1 MDNMIG
7 SSYFVPRQC
16 SAMATLQ
23 VQVHSLCHSNPSGGL
38 IGVLH
43 PGFYPGGPILRLL
56 GRVEGLPYPPSVY
69 LHLHPVSAG
78 WQLCSLWYL
87 HLRTSFY
94 LLQTIIILHI
104 PGHSYRIDSYESKK
118 LREAYNSYA
127 KPAGISY
134 DTLSTAMEYVAT
146 LESDKDAEGKTVSG
160 SMKAKYVA
168 YIQSMGLTPSQQK
181 AMWLALKSS
190 TWSDK
195 GTPWE

>member
-1 MDNMIG
+1 M
-7 SSYFVPRQC
+7 C
-16 SAMATLQ
+16 SAVSML
-23 VQVHSLCHSNPSGGL
+23 S
-38 IGVLH
+38 
-43 PGFYPGGPILRLL
+43 
-56 GRVEGLPYPPSVY
+56 GLPLSAATREVIAVYNNSVGF
-69 LHLHPVSAG
+69 V
-78 WQLCSLWYL
+78 W
-87 HLRTSFY
+87 
-94 LLQTIIILHI
+94 
-104 PGHSYRIDSYESKK
+104 PGMKRKTYESKK

-160 SMKAKYVA
+160 SLKAKYVA

-181 AMWLALKSS
+181 AMWLALKNS

>member
-1 MDNMIG
+1 MK
-7 SSYFVPRQC
+7 RK
-16 SAMATLQ
+16 T
-23 VQVHSLCHSNPSGGL
+23 
-38 IGVLH
+38 
-43 PGFYPGGPILRLL
+43 
-56 GRVEGLPYPPSVY
+56 
-69 LHLHPVSAG
+69 
-78 WQLCSLWYL
+78 
-87 HLRTSFY
+87 
-94 LLQTIIILHI
+94 
-104 PGHSYRIDSYESKK
+104 YESKQ

-160 SMKAKYVA
+160 SLKAKYVA

-181 AMWLALKSS
+181 AMWLALKNS

>member
-1 MDNMIG
+1 ML
-7 SSYFVPRQC
+7 S
-16 SAMATLQ
+16 
-23 VQVHSLCHSNPSGGL
+23 
-38 IGVLH
+38 
-43 PGFYPGGPILRLL
+43 
-56 GRVEGLPYPPSVY
+56 GLPLSAATREVITTWNNTVGSVWSG
-69 LHLHPVSAG
+69 LK
-78 WQLCSLWYL
+78 
-87 HLRTSFY
+87 RKT
-94 LLQTIIILHI
+94 
-104 PGHSYRIDSYESKK
+104 YESKK

>member
-1 MDNMIG
+1 MCGAVSML
-7 SSYFVPRQC
+7 S
-16 SAMATLQ
+16 
-23 VQVHSLCHSNPSGGL
+23 
-38 IGVLH
+38 
-43 PGFYPGGPILRLL
+43 
-56 GRVEGLPYPPSVY
+56 GLP
-69 LHLHPVSAG
+69 LSAATREVITAWNNTVG
-78 WQLCSLWYL
+78 SEW
-87 HLRTSFY
+87 RGMKRKT
-94 LLQTIIILHI
+94 
-104 PGHSYRIDSYESKK
+104 YESKK

-160 SMKAKYVA
+160 SLKAKYVA

-181 AMWLALKSS
+181 AMWLALKNS

>member
-1 MDNMIG
+1 MVAGDSTALRRSRYRSTASATVTLLAGLLASFILVFIPAAQYCASSGVSKVSPTRLPFTCTCTRYLPDG
-7 SSYFVPRQC
+7 SFSTF
-16 SAMATLQ
+16 
-23 VQVHSLCHSNPSGGL
+23 
-38 IGVLH
+38 
-43 PGFYPGGPILRLL
+43 
-56 GRVEGLPYPPSVY
+56 
-69 LHLHPVSAG
+69 
-78 WQLCSLWYL
+78 
-87 HLRTSFY
+87 
-94 LLQTIIILHI
+94 
-104 PGHSYRIDSYESKK
+104 ESKK

-160 SMKAKYVA
+160 SLKAKYVA

-181 AMWLALKSS
+181 AMWLALKNS

>member
-1 MDNMIG
+1 ML
-7 SSYFVPRQC
+7 S
-16 SAMATLQ
+16 
-23 VQVHSLCHSNPSGGL
+23 
-38 IGVLH
+38 
-43 PGFYPGGPILRLL
+43 
-56 GRVEGLPYPPSVY
+56 GLPLSAATREVITAWNNTVGSV
-69 LHLHPVSAG
+69 
-78 WQLCSLWYL
+78 W
-87 HLRTSFY
+87 
-94 LLQTIIILHI
+94 
-104 PGHSYRIDSYESKK
+104 PGMKRKTYESKK

-160 SMKAKYVA
+160 SPKAKYVA

-181 AMWLALKSS
+181 AMWLALKNS

>member
-1 MDNMIG
+1 MCG
-7 SSYFVPRQC
+7 AV
-16 SAMATLQ
+16 AML
-23 VQVHSLCHSNPSGGL
+23 S
-38 IGVLH
+38 
-43 PGFYPGGPILRLL
+43 
-56 GRVEGLPYPPSVY
+56 GLPLSAATREVITTWNNTVGSV
-69 LHLHPVSAG
+69 
-78 WQLCSLWYL
+78 W
-87 HLRTSFY
+87 
-94 LLQTIIILHI
+94 
-104 PGHSYRIDSYESKK
+104 PGMKRKTYESKK

-160 SMKAKYVA
+160 SLKAKYVA

-181 AMWLALKSS
+181 AMWLALKNS

>member
-1 MDNMIG
+1 MG
-7 SSYFVPRQC
+7 SVW
-16 SAMATLQ
+16 
-23 VQVHSLCHSNPSGGL
+23 
-38 IGVLH
+38 
-43 PGFYPGGPILRLL
+43 PGMKRK
-56 GRVEGLPYPPSVY
+56 
-69 LHLHPVSAG
+69 
-78 WQLCSLWYL
+78 
-87 HLRTSFY
+87 T
-94 LLQTIIILHI
+94 
-104 PGHSYRIDSYESKK
+104 YESKK

-181 AMWLALKSS
+181 AMWLALKNS